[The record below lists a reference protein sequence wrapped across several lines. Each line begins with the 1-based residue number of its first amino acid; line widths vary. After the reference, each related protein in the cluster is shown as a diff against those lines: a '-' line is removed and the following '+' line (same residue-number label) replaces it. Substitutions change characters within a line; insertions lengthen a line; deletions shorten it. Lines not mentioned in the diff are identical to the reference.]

1 MKITQLDALKQT
13 AQRAKGYVAK
23 MIGELSSATLVA
35 IQEMEQAKADR
46 TTSVTVIIPDTG
58 WAADSTWPEY
68 PLCWDIAAPEITAE
82 DCATVALMP
91 DSLAAAAA
99 CGLCPA
105 CETQAGRIRL
115 WAQKAPDKA
124 LAAAYRITQ
133 GTGTGKKEV

>member
-1 MKITQLDALKQT
+1 MSKITQLDALRQT
-13 AQRAKGYVAK
+13 AQRAKSYAAK
-23 MIGELSSATLVA
+23 LTSDVSSATLEA
-35 IQEMEQAKADR
+35 MQEMERAKADR
-46 TTSVTVIIPDTG
+46 MSSVSVSIPATG

-68 PLCWDIAAPEITAE
+68 PLRWDIAAPEVTAE

-115 WAQKAPDKA
+115 WAKKAPDKA
-124 LAAAYRITQ
+124 LAAAYRVTQ
-133 GTGTGKKEV
+133 GAEKKEV

>member
-13 AQRAKGYVAK
+13 AQRAKGYASK
-23 MIGELSSATLVA
+23 LIGELSSATLDA
-35 IQEMEQAKADR
+35 MQEMERAKADR
-46 TTSVTVIIPDTG
+46 TASVTVSIPAAG

-68 PLCWDIAAPEITAE
+68 PLRWDIAAPEVTAE

-115 WAQKAPDKA
+115 WAKKAPDKA
-124 LAAAYRITQ
+124 LAAAYRVAQ
-133 GTGTGKKEV
+133 GAEKKEV